1 MAERGN
7 VVDLGGPRA
16 RREGARGT
24 LEASIG
30 RQVRNFRK
38 ALDMTVTE
46 LAKQAQLSPGM
57 LSKVENGLTSPSL
70 TTLHALSLALNV
82 PITAFMR
89 TFEEQRDASFV
100 RAGEGLTVDR
110 RGTRSGHQYQLLGH
124 LSGQKVTMEPSI
136 VTLTEKS
143 EVFPV
148 FQHAGSEL
156 IYMLEGEMEYRHGG
170 ATYVLGPGDSLF
182 FDAVP
187 PHGPENLIK
196 LPIRFLSVISSA
208 ASEED

>member
-1 MAERGN
+1 MAERDIVAN
-7 VVDLGGPRA
+7 LGGRA
-16 RREGARGT
+16 QRDDTRGT

-30 RQVRNFRK
+30 RQVRNLRK
-38 ALDMTVTE
+38 SLDMTVTE

-57 LSKVENGLTSPSL
+57 LSKIENGLTSPSL
-70 TTLHALSLALNV
+70 TTLHALSLALNA
-82 PITAFMR
+82 PITAFLR
-89 TFEEQRDASFV
+89 IFEEQRDAIFV

-110 RGTRSGHQYQLLGH
+110 RGTRSGHRYQLLGH
-124 LSGQKVTMEPSI
+124 SSGQKVTMEPSL

-170 ATYVLGPGDSLF
+170 ATYVLRPGDSLF
-182 FDAVP
+182 FDAVA
-187 PHGPENLIK
+187 PHGPEKLIE

-208 ASEED
+208 GSEED